1 MHDTASLTAGS
12 SLLLWLLA
20 TTVAVLAS
28 HVGMGWARLARR
40 RPALR
45 ESWRALL
52 VAAVT
57 LGTGL
62 CAVFVL
68 GQAAEV
74 QAFAL
79 GYSALW
85 AGLLWLGASAGGFVV
100 AWTLARSPRWW
111 ALLGSGALLAA
122 LSTGIQAGWVGA
134 AGFRPGPSW
143 NTELFAAGA
152 LLLVIG
158 LCVALWLGFSATVNE
173 SGRRQ
178 LWRVVASVVAGF
190 TLAGAHQVLLQASGL
205 AAQVGSVYA
214 KEIPGTVL
222 ILLGGALLPMVLA
235 MMGLDVHFR
244 QQRSRHSSRGPG
256 AAFAGQRQRKRR
268 YGSYR

>member
-12 SLLLWLLA
+12 YLLLWLLA
-20 TTVAVLAS
+20 TTVAILAS
-28 HVGMGWARLARR
+28 HVAMGWARLARR
-40 RPALR
+40 HPAWR
-45 ESWRALL
+45 ESWGALL
-52 VAAVT
+52 VAAGT

-74 QAFAL
+74 QAFAV

-85 AGLLWLGASAGGFVV
+85 AGLLWLGACAGGFVV
-100 AWTLARSPRWW
+100 AWALAHYRRWW
-111 ALLGSGALLAA
+111 ALLGCGALLAA

-134 AGFRPGPSW
+134 AGFRPGPIW
-143 NTELFAAGA
+143 NTELIAAGA
-152 LLLVIG
+152 LVLLIG
-158 LCVALWLGFSATVNE
+158 LSVALWLGFSATVNE

-178 LWRVVASVVAGF
+178 LWRAVGSVVAGV

-205 AAQVGSVYA
+205 DAQVGSVYA
-214 KEIPGTVL
+214 RELPGTVL
-222 ILLGGALLPMVLA
+222 ILLGGALAPMVLA

-244 QQRSRHSSRGPG
+244 QQRRRHSSRGPG
-256 AAFAGQRQRKRR
+256 AAFAGRKQRKRR
-268 YGSYR
+268 YGSYG